1 MDMARSKSREQFL
14 KTTARLLRERGYSAT
29 GMADI
34 VSEGGS
40 PKGSLY
46 FHFPG
51 GKEELA
57 SLALADA
64 GQETCDAIR
73 SALFNSKT
81 TQEGVAQVFA
91 MVAAEL
97 ERSSFRAGCPI
108 GTVAAEAPQVPQ
120 VLAAVAESFDNWQ
133 SVIKERLVLAG
144 LQSRRAERMAEFIL
158 ALFEGSLVLAKAR
171 RSTKPL
177 ENALDEIGRHLRH
190 EGLK

>member
-1 MDMARSKSREQFL
+1 MMRSNSREQFL
-14 KTTARLLRERGYSAT
+14 KATAHLLRERGYSGT
-29 GMADI
+29 GVADI
-34 VSEGGS
+34 VSESGS

-64 GQETCDAIR
+64 GQNTCDAIR
-73 SALFNSKT
+73 FALFNCKT
-81 TQEGVAQVFA
+81 IREGVAQVFS
-91 MVAAEL
+91 MVTSEL

-120 VLAAVAESFDNWQ
+120 VLAAACESFEKWQ

-144 LQSRRAERMAEFIL
+144 LQSRRAEQMAEFIL

-171 RSTKPL
+171 RSTKPV
-177 ENALDEIGRHLRH
+177 ENALDEIVRHLKH

>member
-1 MDMARSKSREQFL
+1 MARPSSREQFL

-29 GMADI
+29 GIADI

-64 GQETCDAIR
+64 AKDTCEAIR

-81 TQEGVAQVFA
+81 IQEGITQVFS
-91 MVAAEL
+91 MVASEL
-97 ERSSFRAGCPI
+97 VRSSFRAGCPI

-120 VLAAVAESFDNWQ
+120 VQVAVAESFDNWQ
-133 SVIKERLVLAG
+133 SVIKERLVHAG
-144 LQSRRAERMAEFIL
+144 LRSRRAERVAEFIL

-171 RSTKPL
+171 RSTQPL
-177 ENALDEIGRHLRH
+177 ENALDEIARHLKD
-190 EGLK
+190 EGWQ